1 MRERGGYNDRGE
13 KKRDIY
19 EGERGGTIERKREG
33 REGKRERKR
42 NNDSE
47 DRWKREILSR

>member
-1 MRERGGYNDRGE
+1 MIEER

-19 EGERGGTIERKREG
+19 EGERGGKIERKREG

-47 DRWKREILSR
+47 ERWKREILSR